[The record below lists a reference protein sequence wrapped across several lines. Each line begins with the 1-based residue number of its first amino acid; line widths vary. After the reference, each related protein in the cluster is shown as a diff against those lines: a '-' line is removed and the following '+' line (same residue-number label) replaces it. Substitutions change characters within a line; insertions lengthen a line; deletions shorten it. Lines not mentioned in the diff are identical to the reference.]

1 MSRNFWSNCKH
12 FIDCPRRVLPT
23 FEKTTFNTYFKKAF
37 SCTNPFKVFTIP
49 NWIDP
54 FPQLTCPFNTSPPTY
69 HGINKIILNEWK
81 HLVLLVLKS
90 NINLFQKMPVST
102 NLLTGYLQRDLGN
115 KRNSINMVQSNNNF
129 YKKDHT
135 NDPSNFRPR
144 TLEPVALKVLTS
156 LIRDWIYS
164 FLASNN
170 YLENEIQKGFV
181 PGMSDT

>member
-1 MSRNFWSNCKH
+1 MSKNFWSNCKH
-12 FIDCPRRVLPT
+12 FFDCSRRVLPT

-37 SCTNPFKVFTIP
+37 SCTNLLKVFTIP
-49 NWIDP
+49 KWIDP
-54 FPQLTCPFNTSPPTY
+54 FPQLTCPFNTSQPTY

-81 HLVLLVLKS
+81 HLFLLVLKS

-144 TLEPVALKVLTS
+144 TLEPVALKYLTS
-156 LIRDWIYS
+156 LI
-164 FLASNN
+164 
-170 YLENEIQKGFV
+170 
-181 PGMSDT
+181 